1 MHGRDG
7 EGGDGSLWE
16 EEHLRKQRK
25 NKVNRSVRREDS
37 IKRKLRCGDDSERRQ
52 IRGMSVTEGEKGL
65 HQTLVRRVIDGVRI
79 SGR

>member
-7 EGGDGSLWE
+7 EGGAGSLWE

-37 IKRKLRCGDDSERRQ
+37 IKRKLRCDDLERRQ
-52 IRGMSVTEGEKGL
+52 IRGTSVTEGEKGL